1 MNKVIIAG
9 SRTIKDYDLVA
20 KIIKDSGFVIDEVVS
35 GCAAGVDFLGER
47 YGEENNIPIKK
58 FPADWSL
65 GKIAGVI
72 RNHQM
77 RDYATHLIAISENNS
92 KGTAH
97 MIRAAR
103 EKGLITYVRY
113 I

>member
-1 MNKVIIAG
+1 MNRVIIAG
-9 SRTIKDYDLVA
+9 TRTIKDYDLVA

-35 GCAAGVDFLGER
+35 GCAAGIDTLGEKWA
-47 YGEENNIPIKK
+47 EENGVPIKK

-77 RDYATHLIAISENNS
+77 RDYATHLIAISANGS

-97 MIRAAR
+97 MIRAAK

>member
-9 SRTIKDYDLVA
+9 SRTITDYELVS

-35 GCAAGVDFLGER
+35 GCAAGVDSLGEKWAEKN
-47 YGEENNIPIKK
+47 GIPIKR
-58 FPADWSL
+58 FPANWSI
-65 GKIAGVI
+65 GKMAGIV

-77 RDYATHLIAISENNS
+77 RDYATHLIAISANNS

-97 MIRAAR
+97 MIRAAK